1 MSAMEHGNPFVS
13 LLLITALALT
23 VPLLTSRLRRLYIP
37 IVVGEIVAGIVVGH
51 SGLNLIETS
60 EILDFLAEFGFAFL
74 MFLSGLE
81 LNFDLL
87 RPSDGPKEKGKLSD
101 PLSTGSLMFL
111 MTLGL
116 AYVAAVGVVR
126 AGLASNAVMMAL
138 ILSTTSLG
146 VVLPVLKEKRL
157 QDSPFGQYLLV
168 AASIADFATFLLL
181 AVVVAAIRGG
191 LTLDLLLVLVLLIA
205 FGLLARVGQYVIRFP
220 LLRQVVRELSHATAQ
235 IKVRGAMALMV
246 AWVVL
251 AEALGVEVILGA
263 FLAGALISLLGG
275 QQQTL
280 LREKLD
286 ALGFGFFVPIFFID
300 VGVRFNLEALV
311 GSRSALLLVPAL
323 LLALFLAKLIPG
335 VLLRRVFPWRE
346 SLAGGLLLSAQLSL
360 IIAAAAIALE
370 LGVIDETVNS
380 AVILVAIL
388 SATLAPLLFNAVM
401 GARPVA
407 KREGVLVF
415 GDDPLAALVAQRL
428 KAVGEP
434 VRVICCDPKAIERT
448 KDMGLQVV
456 SVEAHDLRE
465 GFEAAGV
472 RQAEAMVIA
481 DADPDRVREVARI
494 GRQEFEVP
502 VVVALVQDATV
513 AEDLRG
519 QGVRTVQP
527 ALATALALEGA
538 LRFPATFDL
547 LVDTEDEVE
556 VAEAV
561 LENRSLAG
569 MRVRDVRLPGDA
581 LLLNI
586 RRDASLI
593 IPHGD
598 TRLELGDRLALIGS
612 TESVHQAIE
621 VIESAG

>member
-1 MSAMEHGNPFVS
+1 MEHGNPFVS
-13 LLLITALALT
+13 LLLITGLAVT
-23 VPLLTSRLRRLYIP
+23 VPLLTSRLRRFYIP
-37 IVVGEIVAGIVVGH
+37 IVVGEIVAGMVVGQ
-51 SGLNLIETS
+51 SGLNLIEAS

-87 RPSDGPKEKGKLSD
+87 RPSAGRGGKGKLSD
-101 PLSTGSLMFL
+101 PVSTGSLMFL

-116 AYVAAVGVVR
+116 AYLAALGVVR

-157 QDSPFGQYLLV
+157 QDGPFGQYLLV

-205 FGLLARVGQYVIRFP
+205 FGLLARLGQYVIQFP

-246 AWVVL
+246 ALVVL

-286 ALGFGFFVPIFFID
+286 ALGFGFFIPIFFID
-300 VGVRFNLEALV
+300 VGVRFNLQALL
-311 GSRSALLLVPAL
+311 GSGSALLLVPAL
-323 LLALFLAKLIPG
+323 LLALFLAKLVPAA
-335 VLLRRVFPWRE
+335 LLRRVFPWGE

-370 LGVIDETVNS
+370 LGVIDDTVNS

-388 SATLAPLLFNAVM
+388 SATMAPLLFNFVI
-401 GARPVA
+401 GDRPLP

-434 VRVICCDPKAIERT
+434 VRVVCCDPKALDRT
-448 KDMGLQVV
+448 KQMGLKVI
-456 SVEAHDLRE
+456 SVDRRDLRQ
-465 GFEAAGV
+465 GFEAAGA
-472 RQAEAMVIA
+472 RQVKAMVVA
-481 DADPDRVREVARI
+481 DTDPNRVLEVARI
-494 GRQEFEVP
+494 GRGEYDIP
-502 VVVALVQDATV
+502 VMVALVQDAALV
-513 AEDLRG
+513 EELRR
-519 QGVRTVQP
+519 QGVRTVQS
-527 ALATALALEGA
+527 ALATALAIEGA

-556 VAEAV
+556 VVEAV

-569 MRVRDVRLPGDA
+569 MRVRDIRLPGDA

-612 TESVHQAIE
+612 TEAVHQA
-621 VIESAG
+621 VGVLESPG